1 MPFMPAVSLNQWS
14 GALPKR
20 GIRFSVKVFLPDSLL
35 PPLSVFAC
43 SAVQSLLAFGKVC
56 CPNASLLYAARF

>member
-20 GIRFSVKVFLPDSLL
+20 GICFSVKVFLPDSLL
-35 PPLSVFAC
+35 LLFLFSLVLQFN
-43 SAVQSLLAFGKVC
+43 LLAFDNVC
-56 CPNASLLYAARF
+56 CPNASFVLWCSV